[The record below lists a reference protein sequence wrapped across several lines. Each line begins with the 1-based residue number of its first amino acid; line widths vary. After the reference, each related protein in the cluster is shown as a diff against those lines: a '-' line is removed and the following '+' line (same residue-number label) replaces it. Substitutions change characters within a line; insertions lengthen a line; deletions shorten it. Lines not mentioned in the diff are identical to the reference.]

1 MADLP
6 DEQEYRSRIFEDRRP
21 WGRFRSF
28 PHREASSIKIITVDP
43 GGILSLQYHER
54 RSELWVVLD
63 EGLEVTVG
71 DRVWKP
77 GRQEEIFIPAGTP
90 HRMRGVGDR
99 PARILELWL
108 GSSEES
114 DIIRL
119 EDSYG
124 RT

>member
-54 RSELWVVLD
+54 RSELWIVLD

-77 GRQEEIFIPAGTP
+77 GRQEEIFIPVGTP

-108 GSSEES
+108 GPSEES